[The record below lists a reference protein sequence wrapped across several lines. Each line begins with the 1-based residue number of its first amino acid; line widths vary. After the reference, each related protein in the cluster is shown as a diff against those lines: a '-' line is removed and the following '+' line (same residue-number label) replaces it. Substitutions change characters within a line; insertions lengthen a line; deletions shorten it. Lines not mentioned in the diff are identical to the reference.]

1 MNERI
6 VSPISDQELERRWS
20 AVRAGMR
27 ERGIDAL
34 IMQNTNDWLG
44 GYVKWFT
51 DVPAY
56 NGYPRSVIFP
66 AADLMAVVE
75 MGPRGE
81 CRRLDGKDR
90 VNRGVGELFTT
101 NAFTSIAYT
110 GNYQG
115 EIVARELKRR
125 GYRTIGTLAAGHMPY
140 AFMRRIENELAGQA
154 KFVDAS
160 DFVDRIKAI
169 KSPEEIALVRKAA
182 HMQDEIF
189 SRVLKQVKPG
199 MRDTEITAL
208 TQYEGRLLG
217 SEQGLFLVN
226 SAPLGQRAGF
236 SDRNVQGRT
245 LRAGEH
251 FSLLIENSGPGGF
264 YCEIGRTVVLGKASN
279 ELTDGFEAMKE
290 AQAATLALMKPG
302 ASCKAI
308 ADAHDAFMRKR
319 GLPEELRLYC
329 HGQGYDL
336 VERPLVRVD
345 ENMVI
350 ERDMNF
356 AVHPGYATNSIFAV
370 ICDNYLIGD
379 QGPGACLHQTP
390 KQIFELN

>member
-6 VSPISDQELERRWS
+6 VNPISDQELERRWS

-44 GYVKWFT
+44 GYVNWFT

-66 AADLMAVVE
+66 VADLMAVVE

-81 CRRLDGKDR
+81 SRRLDGKDK

-101 NAFTSIAYT
+101 NAFTSIVYT
-110 GNYQG
+110 DEYQG

-125 GYRTIGTLAAGHMPY
+125 GHRTIGTLAAGHMPY
-140 AFMRRIENELAGQA
+140 AFMRWIENELAGQA

-169 KSPEEIALVRKAA
+169 KSPEEIALARQAA
-182 HMQDEIF
+182 LMQDEIF
-189 SRVLKQVKPG
+189 SRVLNQVKPG

-217 SEQGLFLVN
+217 SEQGLFLAN

-236 SDRNVQGRT
+236 ADRNVQGRT

-290 AQAATLALMKPG
+290 AQTATLALMKPG
-302 ASCKAI
+302 ASCNAI

-319 GLPEELRLYC
+319 GLPAELRLYC

-336 VERPLVRVD
+336 VERPLVRAD
-345 ENMVI
+345 ETMVI
-350 ERDMNF
+350 EKDMNF

>member
-6 VSPISDQELERRWS
+6 VHPISDQELERRWS

-34 IMQNTNDWLG
+34 VMQSSNDWLG

-66 AADLMAVVE
+66 ATDLMAVVE

-81 CRRLDGKDR
+81 SRRLDGKDR
-90 VNRGVGELFTT
+90 MNRGVSELFTT

-110 GNYQG
+110 GDYHG

-125 GYRTIGTLAAGHMPY
+125 GCRTIGTLAAGHMPY
-140 AFMRRIENELAGQA
+140 AFMRRIENELAGEA
-154 KFVDAS
+154 EFVEAS

-169 KSPEEIALVRKAA
+169 KSPEEIALVRQAA
-182 HMQDEIF
+182 LMQDEIF

-217 SEQGLFLVN
+217 SEQGLFLAN

-236 SDRNVQGRT
+236 ADRNVQGRT

-319 GLPEELRLYC
+319 GLPAELRLYC

-336 VERPLVRVD
+336 VERPLVRAD

-350 ERDMNF
+350 EKDMNF

-379 QGPGACLHQTP
+379 QGPGACMHQTP

>member
-6 VSPISDQELERRWS
+6 VNPISDQELERRWS

-81 CRRLDGKDR
+81 SRRLDGKDK

-101 NAFTSIAYT
+101 NAFTSIVYT
-110 GNYQG
+110 DDYQG

-169 KSPEEIALVRKAA
+169 KSPEEIALARQAA
-182 HMQDEIF
+182 LMQDEIF
-189 SRVLKQVKPG
+189 SRVLNQVKPG

-217 SEQGLFLVN
+217 SEQGLFLAN

-236 SDRNVQGRT
+236 ADRNVQGRT

-290 AQAATLALMKPG
+290 AQTATLALMKPG
-302 ASCKAI
+302 ASCNAI
-308 ADAHDAFMRKR
+308 AGAHDAFMRKR
-319 GLPEELRLYC
+319 GLPAELRLYC

-336 VERPLVRVD
+336 VERPLVRAD
-345 ENMVI
+345 ETMVI
-350 ERDMNF
+350 EKDMNF

>member
-6 VSPISDQELERRWS
+6 VNPISDRELERRWG
-20 AVRAGMR
+20 AVRKAMR

-34 IMQNTNDWLG
+34 IMQNNNDWLG

-66 AADLMAVVE
+66 ASDLMTVVD

-81 CRRLDGKDR
+81 SRRLDGKDTL
-90 VNRGVGELFTT
+90 NRGVGEMFTT
-101 NAFTSIAYT
+101 NAFMSVSYT
-110 GNYQG
+110 DDYQG
-115 EIVARELKRR
+115 EIVARQLKRH
-125 GYRTIGTLAAGHMPY
+125 GYRTVGTLAAGHMPY
-140 AFMRRIENELAGQA
+140 AFMRRIDNELSGQA
-154 KFVDAS
+154 KLVDAS

-169 KSPEEIALVRKAA
+169 KSPEEMALVRKAA
-182 HMQDEIF
+182 LMQDEIF
-189 SRVLKQVKPG
+189 ARVLKQVKPG
-199 MRDTEITAL
+199 MRDTDITAL

-217 SEQGLFLVN
+217 SEQGLFLAN
-226 SAPLGQRAGF
+226 SAPLGERAAF
-236 SDRNVQGRT
+236 ADRNTQGRT
-245 LRAGEH
+245 LKAGEH
-251 FSLLIENSGPGGF
+251 FSLLIENSGPGGL
-264 YCEIGRTVVLGKASN
+264 YCEIGRTVVFGKASN
-279 ELTDGFEAMKE
+279 ELADGFEAMKE

-302 ASCKAI
+302 ASCKAV

-319 GLPEELRLYC
+319 GLPSELRLYC

-336 VERPLVRVD
+336 VERPLVRAD
-345 ENMVI
+345 ETMTI
-350 ERDMNF
+350 EQNMNF

-370 ICDNYLIGD
+370 ICDNYLIEP
-379 QGPGACLHQTP
+379 QGPGACLHKTP

>member
-1 MNERI
+1 
-6 VSPISDQELERRWS
+6 
-20 AVRAGMR
+20 
-27 ERGIDAL
+27 
-34 IMQNTNDWLG
+34 
-44 GYVKWFT
+44 
-51 DVPAY
+51 
-56 NGYPRSVIFP
+56 
-66 AADLMAVVE
+66 

-81 CRRLDGKDR
+81 SRRLDGKDK

-101 NAFTSIAYT
+101 NAFTSIVYT
-110 GNYQG
+110 DDYQG

-169 KSPEEIALVRKAA
+169 KSPEEIGLVRQAA
-182 HMQDEIF
+182 LMQDEIF
-189 SRVLKQVKPG
+189 SRVLRQVKPG
-199 MRDTEITAL
+199 MRDAEITAL

-217 SEQGLFLVN
+217 SEQGLFLAN

-236 SDRNVQGRT
+236 ADRNVQGRT

-290 AQAATLALMKPG
+290 AQTATLALMKPG
-302 ASCKAI
+302 ASCNAI
-308 ADAHDAFMRKR
+308 ADAHDAFMRER
-319 GLPEELRLYC
+319 GLSAELRLYC

-336 VERPLVRVD
+336 VERPLVRAD
-345 ENMVI
+345 ETMVI
-350 ERDMNF
+350 EKDMNF

>member
-6 VSPISDQELERRWS
+6 VNPISDQELERRWS

-34 IMQNTNDWLG
+34 VMQNTNDWLG

-81 CRRLDGKDR
+81 NRRLDGKDKA
-90 VNRGVGELFTT
+90 NRGVGELFTT
-101 NAFTSIAYT
+101 NAFTSIAFT
-110 GNYQG
+110 DDYQG
-115 EIVARELKRR
+115 EIVAREFKRR
-125 GYRTIGTLAAGHMPY
+125 GYRTIGTLAGGHMPY
-140 AFMRRIENELAGQA
+140 AFVRRIENELAGQA

-182 HMQDEIF
+182 LMQDEIF
-189 SRVLKQVKPG
+189 ARVLRQVKPG
-199 MRDTEITAL
+199 MCDTEITAL

-217 SEQGLFLVN
+217 SEQGLFLAN
-226 SAPLGQRAGF
+226 SAPLGERAGF
-236 SDRNVQGRT
+236 ADRNVQGRT
-245 LRAGEH
+245 LKAGEH

-279 ELTDGFEAMKE
+279 ELTDGFEAMRE

-319 GLPEELRLYC
+319 GLPAELRLYC

-336 VERPLVRVD
+336 VERPLVRAD
-345 ENMVI
+345 ETMAI
-350 ERDMNF
+350 EKDMNF

>member
-6 VSPISDQELERRWS
+6 VNPISDQELERRWN

-34 IMQNTNDWLG
+34 VVQNTNDWLG

-81 CRRLDGKDR
+81 SRRLDGKDKA
-90 VNRGVGELFTT
+90 NRGVGELFTT
-101 NAFTSIAYT
+101 NAFTSIAFT
-110 GNYQG
+110 DDYQG

-125 GYRTIGTLAAGHMPY
+125 GYRTIGTLAGGHMPY
-140 AFMRRIENELAGQA
+140 AFVRRIENELAGQA

-182 HMQDEIF
+182 LMQDEIF
-189 SRVLKQVKPG
+189 ARVLRQVKPG

-208 TQYEGRLLG
+208 TQY
-217 SEQGLFLVN
+217 
-226 SAPLGQRAGF
+226 
-236 SDRNVQGRT
+236 
-245 LRAGEH
+245 
-251 FSLLIENSGPGGF
+251 
-264 YCEIGRTVVLGKASN
+264 
-279 ELTDGFEAMKE
+279 
-290 AQAATLALMKPG
+290 
-302 ASCKAI
+302 
-308 ADAHDAFMRKR
+308 
-319 GLPEELRLYC
+319 
-329 HGQGYDL
+329 
-336 VERPLVRVD
+336 
-345 ENMVI
+345 
-350 ERDMNF
+350 
-356 AVHPGYATNSIFAV
+356 
-370 ICDNYLIGD
+370 
-379 QGPGACLHQTP
+379 
-390 KQIFELN
+390 

>member
-6 VSPISDQELERRWS
+6 VNPISDQELERRWS

-81 CRRLDGKDR
+81 SRRLDGKDK

-101 NAFTSIAYT
+101 NAFTSIVYT
-110 GNYQG
+110 DDYQG

-169 KSPEEIALVRKAA
+169 KSPEEIGLVRQAA
-182 HMQDEIF
+182 LMQDEIF
-189 SRVLKQVKPG
+189 SRVLRQVKPG

-208 TQYEGRLLG
+208 AQYEGRLLG
-217 SEQGLFLVN
+217 SEQGLFLAN

-236 SDRNVQGRT
+236 ADRNVQGRT

-251 FSLLIENSGPGGF
+251 FSPLIENSGPGGF

-290 AQAATLALMKPG
+290 AQTATLALMKPG
-302 ASCKAI
+302 ASCNAI

-319 GLPEELRLYC
+319 GLPAELRLYC

-336 VERPLVRVD
+336 VERPLVRAD
-345 ENMVI
+345 ETMVI
-350 ERDMNF
+350 EKDMNF

-379 QGPGACLHQTP
+379 QGPDACLHQTP